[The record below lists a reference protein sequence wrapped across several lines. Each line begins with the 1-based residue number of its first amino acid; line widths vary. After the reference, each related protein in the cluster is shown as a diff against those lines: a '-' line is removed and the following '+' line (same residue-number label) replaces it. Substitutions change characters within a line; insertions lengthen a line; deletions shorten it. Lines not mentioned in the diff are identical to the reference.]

1 MLTLD
6 ARRPKGAEESRGPL
20 KRAARGTDTILDR
33 MIGPASRMRL
43 CAVLLHSSQRNPRS
57 CACAGPIIL
66 SSLGRPSFSLRFR
79 RRERFRTSDP
89 YRLCTGGLR
98 KGLLGFFSLITTSS
112 EVGGCRL
119 GLVIADLSFS
129 APLSAG
135 GVGWRGARTQ
145 VASSRATA
153 RLTLRVHRPAGG
165 TQGPRRRWGFE
176 TRSETQF
183 CQRGA
188 LDVKVVA
195 SGAPQ
200 GFRWLGWPTWSA
212 SLAVPLAGP
221 EDQRG
226 GR

>member
-1 MLTLD
+1 MPRSGRPEDRAASFRPCRSSRGTRALPSRSRRRHRHHR
-6 ARRPKGAEESRGPL
+6 RRPEWQIKWQIRRP
-20 KRAARGTDTILDR
+20 RAR
-33 MIGPASRMRL
+33 
-43 CAVLLHSSQRNPRS
+43 
-57 CACAGPIIL
+57 L
-66 SSLGRPSFSLRFR
+66 SS
-79 RRERFRTSDP
+79 ERARKGPFLLAFPCRHDWVRTSDP

-145 VASSRATA
+145 VASRRATA

-165 TQGPRRRWGFE
+165 IQGPRRRWGFE

-183 CQRGA
+183 CQRGV
-188 LDVKVVA
+188 LDG
-195 SGAPQ
+195 S
-200 GFRWLGWPTWSA
+200 RWSRREL
-212 SLAVPLAGP
+212 
-221 EDQRG
+221 QR
-226 GR
+226 